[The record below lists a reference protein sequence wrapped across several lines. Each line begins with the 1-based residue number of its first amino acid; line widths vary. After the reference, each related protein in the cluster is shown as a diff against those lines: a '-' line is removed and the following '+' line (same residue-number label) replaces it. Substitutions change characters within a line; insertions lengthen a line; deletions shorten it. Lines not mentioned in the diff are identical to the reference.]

1 MLWDRFFSDAYP
13 PVAVYSYPYSYR
25 MIGIFDSG
33 SGGLTVMRAIRDRLP
48 SSDILYFGD
57 IKNAPYGSRSREELS
72 VLTVQAIKY
81 LQDQGAGSL
90 VSACNSVSASLAVSL
105 FDAFS
110 IAPQSLIEMV
120 GPTVAYFR
128 NSKARILL
136 CATPAT
142 IQSGIYQNAFLM
154 VGQKIETV
162 ALPNLAGAIEFGA
175 PADEIEGNIRQAFEN
190 ISHDSFDVL
199 ILACTHY
206 PLAMESFQKVLG
218 TGKAIFDPATVVAER
233 VERQFWP
240 REAGDS
246 KTRFVIS
253 KDSDAFRG
261 LVSRLFPDTTCT
273 IEVIE

>member
-1 MLWDRFFSDAYP
+1 
-13 PVAVYSYPYSYR
+13 

-57 IKNAPYGSRSREELS
+57 IRNAPYGSRSREELS
-72 VLTVQAIKY
+72 TLTIQSIKY
-81 LQDQGAGSL
+81 LQDEGATSL

-128 NSKARILL
+128 ASKARILL

-142 IQSGIYQNAFLM
+142 IQSGIYQNAFQM
-154 VGQKIETV
+154 IGHKVETI
-162 ALPNLAGAIEFGA
+162 AISELAGMIEFGA
-175 PADEIEGNIRQAFEN
+175 PIAEIDSMIAHAFEN
-190 ISHDSFDVL
+190 VLREDFDVL
-199 ILACTHY
+199 VLACTHY
-206 PLAMESFQKVLG
+206 PLVIDCFQKVIG
-218 TGKAIFDPATVVAER
+218 PSKFIFDPALAVAER

-240 REAGDS
+240 REVGDG
-246 KTRFVIS
+246 KTSFFIS
-253 KDSDAFRG
+253 KDSTTFRG
-261 LVSRLFPDTTCT
+261 FVERLFPNTTY
-273 IEVIE
+273 EVEVLQ